1 MKRKTENTDGI
12 FMQFN
17 RMKEKHPD
25 AILLFRIGDT
35 YQTFRE
41 EAVKASTILDIKG
54 ADKKVDGAKTRVV
67 SFPHHALDTYLPKL
81 VRAGIRVAICEQL
94 EKPRRKR
101 TEKENSQTVSESDMP
116 RKKKGQAAQ
125 EESVKSVKSDNPTEE
140 KKPEVKAGAKT
151 EVKSEAKTEQSKEV
165 QTERQPREPQM
176 ITVNGDKVTHGHAY
190 QCKTNPEDWYFTA
203 KMNGEQLKPQKMD
216 PADLAAYQKKEM
228 TVPQLMERYYPTKL
242 MEKVPEAA
250 YKVPNVIAAAGT
262 NSSSAAWVADLSG
275 GKGELVRSVFFCESA
290 FDAMAFYQMN
300 RARLGNNITL
310 VSLGGAFSDR
320 QVTGVMERFPNARAF
335 DCFDN
340 DLAGRI
346 YALRMMALLEN
357 ISLKITKTDIG
368 LKVEAKGKSIEV
380 DTRHSIIPQITSA
393 LSLRYRMG
401 QWPPPK
407 AYKDWNDCLQNKPM
421 MHVIAPDKNDRDI
434 SLVEQRKSSLKI

>member
-1 MKRKTENTDGI
+1 MSGYKVNFKELKSRVGVDDIAYALGYRLDRKAGVGKYIELVLGDGNNRRDTIIVSNTRDRAG
-12 FMQFN
+12 
-17 RMKEKHPD
+17 
-25 AILLFRIGDT
+25 
-35 YQTFRE
+35 QTFFRRDGTKGDVVTLIRE
-41 EAVKASTILDIKG
+41 NLRSFFVTGKDDWQKIAKVLARFANMPEPEYREDREYVKSASVSHTFDSSRYEVRPVNPERIPKLFSLRGIADETVRSLAAHI
-54 ADKKVDGAKTRVV
+54 ALIRDKKNDNFDGYNIG
-67 SFPHHALDTYLPKL
+67 FPYTEGSCSEIQGYE
-81 VRAGIRVAICEQL
+81 IRG
-94 EKPRRKR
+94 
-101 TEKENSQTVSESDMP
+101 M
-116 RKKKGQAAQ
+116 GGY
-125 EESVKSVKSDNPTEE
+125 KSK
-140 KKPEVKAGAKT
+140 
-151 EVKSEAKTEQSKEV
+151 
-165 QTERQPREPQM
+165 
-176 ITVNGDKVTHGHAY
+176 
-190 QCKTNPEDWYFTA
+190 
-203 KMNGEQLKPQKMD
+203 
-216 PADLAAYQKKEM
+216 
-228 TVPQLMERYYPTKL
+228 
-242 MEKVPEAA
+242 
-250 YKVPNVIAAAGT
+250 AAGT

-357 ISLKITKTDIG
+357 ISLKITKTDMG